1 MSFFINIQ
9 KTIIKPFALY
19 YYNSIKAV
27 IDLYI
32 LQYIMPKKETIAQK
46 SALKVKKLSK
56 DDKEFIKKRGKEFL
70 EWKKKN
76 LTQKWF
82 FSLEEREQKLVE
94 TSYMAIMQLCPD
106 LTREDYLN
114 RVRLSDTCN
123 KTTKAVKK
131 STMKFLHL
139 D

>member
-1 MSFFINIQ
+1 
-9 KTIIKPFALY
+9 
-19 YYNSIKAV
+19 
-27 IDLYI
+27 
-32 LQYIMPKKETIAQK
+32 MPKKEIIAQK

-76 LTQKWF
+76 LTQKCF

-114 RVRLSDTCN
+114 RVRFSDTCN

>member
-1 MSFFINIQ
+1 
-9 KTIIKPFALY
+9 
-19 YYNSIKAV
+19 
-27 IDLYI
+27 
-32 LQYIMPKKETIAQK
+32 MPKKETTIGK
-46 SALKVKKLSK
+46 SLLKVKKLSK
-56 DDKEFIKKRGKEFL
+56 DDKEFIKKRSKEFL

-76 LTQKWF
+76 LTQKRF

-114 RVRLSDTCN
+114 RIRVADACN
-123 KTTKAVKK
+123 KTTKTVKK
-131 STMKFLHL
+131 GTMKFLHL